1 MRWINWWEK
10 SRKIK
15 PPSHLNS
22 IGGSIYAPGML
33 TCHFHTITPDLIV
46 LLFSMWHELRVVLH
60 NREHTLLALAIQAF
74 ARDERIF
81 AQAVANNWES
91 LEAAVEDMPVD
102 LIR

>member
-1 MRWINWWEK
+1 M
-10 SRKIK
+10 
-15 PPSHLNS
+15 
-22 IGGSIYAPGML
+22 PGKL
-33 TCHFHTITPDLIV
+33 VFHRPTITPDLIG
-46 LLFSMWHELRVVLH
+46 LPSSMWHELRVVLH